1 MGQLMSVQGRVV
13 SAQGSVVSAS
23 AGQSGGIT
31 DFSGK
36 MMGDGQVYSPSQK
49 LSLQFHSQ
57 FEVLAI
63 I

>member
-13 SAQGSVVSAS
+13 AQGSVVSAS

-36 MMGDGQVYSPSQK
+36 MMGDGQVYSPPQK